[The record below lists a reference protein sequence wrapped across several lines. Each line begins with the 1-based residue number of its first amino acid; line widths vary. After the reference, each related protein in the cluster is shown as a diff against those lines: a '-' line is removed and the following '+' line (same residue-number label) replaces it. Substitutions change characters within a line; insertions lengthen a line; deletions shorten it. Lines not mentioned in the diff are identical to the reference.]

1 MSTYEENRMQ
11 FSVETL
17 KPYAGQWVAF
27 GMDGRRILASAA
39 TLREL
44 EERLAAGGLDPQQA
58 AFEYIE
64 FQESLAGGTEL
75 H

>member
-1 MSTYEENRMQ
+1 MSTYEENRVQ

-27 GMDGRRILASAA
+27 AMDGRRILASAA

-44 EERLAAGGLDPQQA
+44 EEQLAAAGVDPQQA
-58 AFEYIE
+58 AFEHID
-64 FQESLAGGTEL
+64 FLDSLPGGTEL
-75 H
+75 L